1 MKELPPLTDE
11 FIRAGIA
18 SGWLVPPLHGAGPS
32 PQRMLLDGVIWTL
45 IGLTV
50 VGLVIFALLF

>member
-18 SGWLVPPLHGAGPS
+18 SGWLVPPHDGPGPS
-32 PQRMLLDGVIWTL
+32 TKRMLLDGVIWTL
-45 IGLTV
+45 IGLSV
-50 VGLVIFALLF
+50 AGLVLYALLK